1 MFTVEDMLNLK
12 SFQGAQIIAGKE
24 YIVNEVLNICVME
37 VPDITD
43 YVKRGDFLIT
53 TLYPLVNNEDKMK
66 SFISDLSKAG
76 LSGIGIK
83 LNRYVYNVPN
93 HFIDQANFQKLPLV
107 LLPENSNFSLQINE
121 FLMENNNRKAF
132 ELEYRNKLH
141 NYIMDIISNLGNY
154 QSLYEN
160 MVNLLGKNMGIF
172 DKDGKTLASSKI
184 NNKYNMLDFQAIMKL
199 APSMDYE
206 GNLIVSDLMSCHQTD
221 FIPCC

>member
-83 LNRYVYNVPN
+83 LNRYVYNGPN

-184 NNKYNMLDFQAIMKL
+184 NNKYNMLDFQADM
-199 APSMDYE
+199 
-206 GNLIVSDLMSCHQTD
+206 
-221 FIPCC
+221 